1 MSALKKQRPSPIYS
15 PGTPA
20 KPAEKV
26 VSLRDIKMQAERLRE
41 TLQKSIIDNPQA
53 SRKAAVIISLW
64 IEGKKNKPQ
73 K

>member
-15 PGTPA
+15 PSTTGKTS
-20 KPAEKV
+20 EKV

-53 SRKAAVIISLW
+53 SRKAAMIISLW
-64 IEGKKNKPQ
+64 IEGKSKK
-73 K
+73 KK